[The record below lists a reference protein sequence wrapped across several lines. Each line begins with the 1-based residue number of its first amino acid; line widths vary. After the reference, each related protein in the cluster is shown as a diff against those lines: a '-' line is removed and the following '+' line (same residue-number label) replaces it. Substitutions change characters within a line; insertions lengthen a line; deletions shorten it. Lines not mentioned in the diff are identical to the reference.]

1 MTIVPQWEFASQD
14 RETIALLAES
24 SNLSWLAAHLLHCR
38 GVTTPSEME
47 AFLNPCGGALTDPF
61 ALSDMHQAVERITRA
76 RDHAEK
82 VLVYGDYDADGVTST
97 ALLVR
102 ALRRFGL
109 RDCSWYVP
117 NRIRDGYGLNP
128 AAIEGAKRDGIALI
142 ITVDNGITANE
153 AADEAQ
159 RLGVDLIVTDHH
171 ALGPE
176 LPKACAV
183 INPKRDDPSSP
194 FRDACGAAVAFKLA
208 VALTNE
214 IRDLS
219 LVALATV
226 ADLVPLQGENR
237 TLVARGLAE
246 MAGDSLPGLE
256 ALARSAKLKPGEIIA
271 ESIAF
276 QISPRLNAPGRLGDA
291 QASVNLLLSS
301 SIEEA
306 ESLAKELEAIN
317 VRRREIDAAIFE
329 DTKESFQRQLE
340 EGRRSIVLAN
350 RDWNPGVIG
359 IVASKIHGRCGL
371 PVVLIAIDDEGI
383 GRGSA
388 RSAYGFNLV
397 EALSGCASYLEK
409 FGGHENAAGM
419 TILEG
424 NVDSFS
430 EAFEAE
436 AKRWFSAEE
445 PSHTIEIDAPL
456 AFTEIDGNLLRTID
470 RLEPFGQAN
479 PSPVFSTH
487 GVRIVPDS
495 YRELRGGHVRC
506 TVTHDGEEFTA
517 IGFGMVEQFSELALD
532 APFDI
537 AYTPRF
543 NTWRGETTIQLGLKD
558 VRP

>member
-1 MTIVPQWEFASQD
+1 MSITPQWNFASQD
-14 RETIALLAES
+14 RDAIASLVERSKLP
-24 SNLSWLAAHLLHCR
+24 WLAVHLLHRR
-38 GVTTPSEME
+38 GVRTPSEME
-47 AFLNPCGGALTDPF
+47 DFLNPCGGALTDPF
-61 ALSDMHQAVERITRA
+61 ALSDMREAVERITRA
-76 RDHAEK
+76 RDHGEK

-109 RDCSWYVP
+109 ENCSWYVP
-117 NRIRDGYGLNP
+117 NRIRDGYGLNV
-128 AAIEGAKRDGIALI
+128 AAIEGAKRDGITLV
-142 ITVDNGITANE
+142 ITVDNGIMANE

-159 RLGVDLIVTDHH
+159 RLGVDLIITDHH
-171 ALGPE
+171 ALGQE
-176 LPKACAV
+176 LPRACAV
-183 INPKRDDPSSP
+183 INPKRDDPNSP

-208 VALTNE
+208 CALTKE
-214 IRDLS
+214 THDLS

-226 ADLVPLQGENR
+226 ADVVPLKGENR
-237 TLVARGLAE
+237 TLVARGLSE
-246 MAGDSLPGLE
+246 MASDSLPGLE
-256 ALARSAKLKPGEIIA
+256 ALARSAKLKPGEILA

-276 QISPRLNAPGRLGDA
+276 QMGPRLNAPGRLGDA
-291 QASVNLLLSS
+291 NASVNLLLSS

-306 ESLAKELEAIN
+306 ESLAKQIEAIN
-317 VRRREIDAAIFE
+317 VQRREVDAAIFE
-329 DTKESFQRQLE
+329 DAEEAFQRQLE
-340 EGRRSIVLAN
+340 DGRRSIVLAN
-350 RDWNPGVIG
+350 RGWNPGVIG

-397 EALSGCASYLEK
+397 EALSGCAPYLEK

-419 TILEG
+419 TVLEG
-424 NVDSFS
+424 NVDTFS
-430 EAFEAE
+430 DAFEAE
-436 AKRWFSAEE
+436 AERWFSAGG
-445 PSHTIEIDAPL
+445 PSRTLEIDAPL
-456 AFTEIDGNLLRTID
+456 AFTEIGGNLLRTID
-470 RLEPFGQAN
+470 RLEPFGQDN

-517 IGFGMVEQFSELALD
+517 IGFGLVEQFSELALD

-537 AYTPRF
+537 AYTPKF
-543 NTWRGETTIQLGLKD
+543 NSWRGETTIQLELKD